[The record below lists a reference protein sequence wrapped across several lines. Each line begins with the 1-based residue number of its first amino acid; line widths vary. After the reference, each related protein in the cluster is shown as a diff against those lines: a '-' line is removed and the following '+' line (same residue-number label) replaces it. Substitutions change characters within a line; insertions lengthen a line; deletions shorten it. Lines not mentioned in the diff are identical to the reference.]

1 MAVKFHKKIKI
12 RLMLALMLA
21 VLIALGIW
29 QMQRLAWKTALI
41 ARIVAQMQ
49 MPPEALPADIPQPVD
64 WEYRN
69 VALTGDF
76 DPDAVFW
83 VRPRTENGKVGA
95 HMLAGFRRADGGAP
109 VFVNLGFVPEDL
121 MDKTAVPP
129 MPRPYSRVSG
139 VVQIPY
145 QSAFTPDNDPA
156 RGHWYWADIAA
167 MAAAAGYDSAAPV
180 IVTMPPRGKDYLS
193 PRGKD
198 YVPPQDGS
206 YPSGFAVAANIR
218 NNHLQ
223 YALFWFGMAA
233 ILMIVFTL
241 SQREKPAKTE

>member
-1 MAVKFHKKIKI
+1 
-12 RLMLALMLA
+12 MLALMLTA
-21 VLIALGIW
+21 LVALGVW

-41 ARIVAQMQ
+41 ARIDAQMQ
-49 MPPEALPADIPQPVD
+49 MPPEALPADIAQPVD

-109 VFVNLGFVPEDL
+109 VFVNLGFVPDDL
-121 MDKTAVPP
+121 VDKTAVPP
-129 MPRPYSRVSG
+129 PPRPYSRVSG

-180 IVTMPPRGKDYLS
+180 IVTMPPRGKDY
-193 PRGKD
+193 
-198 YVPPQDGS
+198 VPPHGS
-206 YPSGFAVAANIR
+206 GYPSGFAVAANIR

-241 SQREKPAKTE
+241 SQREKPANPAKTE